1 MCCEN
6 LRKDQGIFPKVIIL
20 LIFTTLSLDNV
31 WILLGGNWCWT
42 PLGLKGLMKFRKMQ
56 TSGNLKSETVSL
68 AVPLMYRIR
77 WYIELGSAKSEAPFN
92 IYRFHKENIK
102 SSNT

>member
-6 LRKDQGIFPKVIIL
+6 LRKDQGIFSKVIIL

-31 WILLGGNWCWT
+31 WILLGGNLCWT

-77 WYIELGSAKSEAPFN
+77 
-92 IYRFHKENIK
+92 
-102 SSNT
+102 

>member
-6 LRKDQGIFPKVIIL
+6 LRKDQGIFSKVIIL
-20 LIFTTLSLDNV
+20 LIFKTLSLDNV

-42 PLGLKGLMKFRKMQ
+42 LLGLKGLMKFRKMQ

-77 WYIELGSAKSEAPFN
+77 WYIELGRGKSEAPFN